1 MVFLLTTLSQIII
14 YNLLAL
20 LQHFIKVSEDSAS
33 RQGISARAVH
43 AEFFAYGNSYGSHVL
58 QHELTKIDCNLFL
71 LTQGRKAV

>member
-1 MVFLLTTLSQIII
+1 MVFIPTTLHQIII
-14 YNLLAL
+14 FNLLAL
-20 LQHFIKVSEDSAS
+20 LQHFIKMSEDSAS

-43 AEFFAYGNSYGSHVL
+43 AVFFTYGNSYGSYVL